1 MKNIIYSLI
10 LLLIPFI
17 LNKSIEGFN
26 WKLSDFVMMCALIFS
41 CLSLVDFFKRKYR
54 GKSKILA
61 IIIIT
66 MVFILLWIELAV
78 GIFGSPLAGN

>member
-10 LLLIPFI
+10 SLLIPFI
-17 LNKSIEGFN
+17 LNKSIEGFS
-26 WKLSDFVMMCALIFS
+26 WSLVDFVIMGILIFS
-41 CLSLVDFFKRKYR
+41 FLSLVDFFKRKFS

-66 MVFILLWIELAV
+66 MVFILLWVELAV
-78 GIFGSPLAGN
+78 GIFGSPFAGN

>member
-1 MKNIIYSLI
+1 MKKIVYSII

-17 LNKSIEGFN
+17 LNKNTEGFK
-26 WKLSDFVMMCALIFS
+26 WSLVDFVIMGVLIFS

-61 IIIIT
+61 IIIT
-66 MVFILLWIELAV
+66 VMVFILFWVELAV
-78 GIFGSPLAGN
+78 GIFGSQFAGN